1 VAAYLD
7 THGWDTLTATTSDLF
22 AANLLAARAENDYD
36 SGPFAVAVYISAT
49 LTVDG

>member
-1 VAAYLD
+1 
-7 THGWDTLTATTSDLF
+7 LF

-49 LTVDG
+49 LTVDV

>member
-1 VAAYLD
+1 MAAYLD

-22 AANLLAARAENDYD
+22 AANLLAPPAENDDD

-49 LTVDG
+49 LTVDW